1 MRVIKQLR
9 NQVILITL
17 VTATGVVLYHV
28 LLTKEARKSL
38 ANAGAAIVDAYNR
51 ISDTIQDM
59 TGIIMEEDAETL
71 PNRESVINQWKAM
84 GF

>member
-59 TGIIMEEDAETL
+59 TGIIMEEDVETL

>member
-38 ANAGAAIVDAYNR
+38 ANAGAAVVDAYNR

-59 TGIIMEEDAETL
+59 TGIIMEEDVETL